1 MTAEVFNPAGPTLR
15 VIADSTPSAIAHA
28 VVGLQTP
35 QFRVINEGPQMV
47 WLGVGATQEEAVAS
61 ASPVTQGESTPG
73 IPLLPG
79 TDEIFTFDSRRF
91 FAAYC
96 AKDTQYVY
104 ITSGYGM

>member
-1 MTAEVFNPAGPTLR
+1 MTAEVFNPTGFTYR
-15 VIADSTPSAIAHA
+15 VIADSTPSAVAHA

-47 WLGVGATQEEAVAS
+47 WLGVGSTEEEAVTNAKPITDS
-61 ASPVTQGESTPG
+61 DRGKG

-79 TDEIFTFDSRRF
+79 TDEIFTFDSKRF

-96 AKDTQYVY
+96 AKDTQYIY